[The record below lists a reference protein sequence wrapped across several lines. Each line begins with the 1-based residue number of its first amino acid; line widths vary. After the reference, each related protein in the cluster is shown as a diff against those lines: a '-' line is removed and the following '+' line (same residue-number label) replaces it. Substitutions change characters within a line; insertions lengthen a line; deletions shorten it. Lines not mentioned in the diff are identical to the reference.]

1 MQRVK
6 EERGV
11 QMDTSTI
18 YNQYTNVSADTL
30 KTNLQ
35 NKNLTNA
42 TDDELMD
49 ACKQFEQYL
58 VEQMYKA
65 MEKTVMK
72 DEDDESSDSYI
83 SGMTDYF
90 GDVKVQKYAQMVTES
105 GDLGIVQKLY
115 DQLKMN
121 VAETIPA
128 AASNQ
133 TDEDTTQVE
142 QAK

>member
-1 MQRVK
+1 MR
-6 EERGV
+6 ECEAERGT
-11 QMDTSTI
+11 QMDASTI

-35 NKNLTNA
+35 NQNLTNA

-65 MEKTVMK
+65 METTIMK

-90 GDVKVQKYAQMVTES
+90 GDVKVQKYAELVTES
-105 GDLGIVQKLY
+105 GDLGIAQKLY
-115 DQLKMN
+115 DQLKVN
-121 VAETIPA
+121 VAGTIPA
-128 AASNQ
+128 ASAAAAQ
-133 TDEDTTQVE
+133 KTETGTD
-142 QAK
+142 A